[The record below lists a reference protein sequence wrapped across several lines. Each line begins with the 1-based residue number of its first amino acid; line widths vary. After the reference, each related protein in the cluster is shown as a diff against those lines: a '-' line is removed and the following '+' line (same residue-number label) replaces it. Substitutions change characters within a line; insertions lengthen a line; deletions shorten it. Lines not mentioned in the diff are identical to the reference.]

1 MIPVEHHDKSTKL
14 NLLWYLMKPRGAKD
28 AVAVEGHY
36 SSLLRCQ
43 IFILHRLCC
52 LWNWIPIL
60 ELYKGIFCLRANKS
74 LSRYIDFAAIADW
87 LNIPHCH
94 IAGVFPA
101 TARPLIGMV
110 TWSYNETVSRQMPG
124 AELWR
129 QTGNSSEL
137 TAVARD
143 QSVQLKVVWCC
154 RRNLSAFF
162 KICFFS
168 FCYITN
174 LRLGKHWDSR
184 ETKFTVPL
192 QAYLQAQRS
201 ASESPLI
208 LIRKA
213 KVAKLSFCMSPPMV
227 PKLVHSSERFSSL
240 ELCHSKWPF
249 FSRKIP
255 TRKSARYFYAN
266 LRCCICTCF
275 AAVTHAK
282 YVCKLTSDTRTPT
295 TTVSII
301 CITIT
306 IQHCKSV
313 EDMKIIVI

>member
-110 TWSYNETVSRQMPG
+110 TWHLTMKLFPAKCHEQNYDVKRVTVQSWPLLHVIR
-124 AELWR
+124 ACSWR
-129 QTGNSSEL
+129 WCDV
-137 TAVARD
+137 VAGILARF
-143 QSVQLKVVWCC
+143 SKF
-154 RRNLSAFF
+154 AFF
-162 KICFFS
+162 
-168 FCYITN
+168 
-174 LRLGKHWDSR
+174 
-184 ETKFTVPL
+184 
-192 QAYLQAQRS
+192 
-201 ASESPLI
+201 
-208 LIRKA
+208 
-213 KVAKLSFCMSPPMV
+213 
-227 PKLVHSSERFSSL
+227 RFA
-240 ELCHSKWPF
+240 
-249 FSRKIP
+249 I
-255 TRKSARYFYAN
+255 
-266 LRCCICTCF
+266 
-275 AAVTHAK
+275 
-282 YVCKLTSDTRTPT
+282 
-295 TTVSII
+295 
-301 CITIT
+301 
-306 IQHCKSV
+306 
-313 EDMKIIVI
+313 